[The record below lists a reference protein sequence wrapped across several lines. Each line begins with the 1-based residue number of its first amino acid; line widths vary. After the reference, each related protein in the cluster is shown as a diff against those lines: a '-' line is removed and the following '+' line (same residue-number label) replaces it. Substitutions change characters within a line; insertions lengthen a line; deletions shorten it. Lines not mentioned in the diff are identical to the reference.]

1 MSLSVKLMFVLAT
14 VFVAID
20 FDALRQDVEK
30 SRLCRREYTDPR
42 ELTSSDNS
50 TLTSL
55 LDKHAPMKEK
65 VVVCRQRLLW
75 FNVILLKLFYYQ
87 TFFET
92 WHNQHS
98 LYEH

>member
-30 SRLCRREYTDPR
+30 SELCTREYTDLN

-55 LDKHAPMKEK
+55 VDKHAPMKEK
-65 VVVCRQRLLW
+65 EVVCRQRLPW
-75 FNVILLKLFYYQ
+75 FNIEIKCTKRTRQ
-87 TFFET
+87 KAGRK
-92 WHNQHS
+92 W
-98 LYEH
+98 